1 MVWVISPRQWSCS
14 VSKKLV
20 SQVAILTGTA
30 RGLGVALVERFASD
44 GAALLLADVNG
55 DGLPEVAAK
64 AREAGA
70 PDVAWIGQDLSQEE
84 GAAATAKMAPDRLG
98 PGDIP
103 VNYAGRGVIRAFLEH
118 TAQNLHE
125 NIKRK
130 LSTTVF

>member
-1 MVWVISPRQWSCS
+1 
-14 VSKKLV
+14 VSRKLD

-64 AREAGA
+64 ALEAGA

-84 GAAATAKMAPDRLG
+84 GAAATG
-98 PGDIP
+98 
-103 VNYAGRGVIRAFLEH
+103 
-118 TAQNLHE
+118 
-125 NIKRK
+125 
-130 LSTTVF
+130 STSL

>member
-1 MVWVISPRQWSCS
+1 MLLVGSSRQWSCS
-14 VSKKLV
+14 VSKRLV

-84 GAAATAKMAPDRLG
+84 GAA
-98 PGDIP
+98 GDGKEAAERI
-103 VNYAGRGVIRAFLEH
+103 GRGG
-118 TAQNLHE
+118 
-125 NIKRK
+125 
-130 LSTTVF
+130 